1 MKLRDQLRRWSAAA
15 ALAALLIGI
24 GQILSGLERTTAQGG
39 GLPYNSIVSGRID
52 STMPLGQHT
61 FSGSAGDLV
70 TVRALGVGG
79 ALNPSLT
86 LLAPDGS
93 PVAGNDEYVLSDRIT
108 DAFLS
113 VFLPQTGTYQLLVGS
128 SNGTQGDY
136 LLQLAGRSPV
146 IAETLDYDTPV
157 RAEVPLDPPPQYWQF
172 TAGNCPTTLTITNE
186 TGGDPFT
193 FPYSAIVRDERGVRV
208 GELRGG
214 RALQNRLTVPANS
227 GRYEIEIG
235 SIDALSFGTLLL
247 TITCADRQP
256 DCNLPVP
263 QIAVPPTP
271 TPTPTA
277 PAGQMLL
284 IQSGGI
290 LTYPS
295 QDVFNAL
302 TPGSPMVAYQFT
314 GSPGDWISAE
324 VISLDGVDPYMT
336 LLGPSAA
343 PITSSNDARFG
354 LAATDAYL
362 SATLIEPGTY
372 TLLVGAQ
379 NGTAGNYLLRFT
391 GRTPVVSTPLG
402 FGVPVT
408 VTIPPPSPI
417 TPPPND
423 PQYFTF
429 EAQDCPTTLTIT
441 GLGGTR
447 LDPLTFPF
455 TAIVRDARG
464 AIVARMQGGRAEE
477 ARLTVAPRSGI
488 YEVELRTMNPTSS
501 GQVELLVSCGGDAPR
516 CGQFTGLPVSTPRP
530 GWTPNRPTRTPTRTP
545 TGPTATPTNTP
556 TLPPCP
562 PDTVVI
568 PGPGILPLNLT
579 EIPGY
584 VLIAPTL
591 LGTPETPTQTQTPC
605 ATITPTPPP
614 VTRPPVT
621 RVPVTPVTPTLPPP
635 PPPVTPSDFCGDGVC
650 SNPELYNCGCQDCAN
665 NPIWISLCL
674 PTSPPDFC
682 GDGVCSASE
691 IASCQ
696 CRQDCANNPTWLSQ
710 CIPTVPPPPVC
721 GNGICEPGEDFVV
734 CDPNILTACVPI
746 CGCPDCNN
754 QGACYMPP

>member
-1 MKLRDQLRRWSAAA
+1 MKHWFRPGAAVA
-15 ALAALLIGI
+15 IVAALLIAI
-24 GQILSGLERTTAQGG
+24 GQIAPRPERTAAQAGALSYG
-39 GLPYNSIVSGRID
+39 SIVSGRID
-52 STMPLGQHT
+52 SATPLGQHT
-61 FSGSAGDLV
+61 FNGSAGDLV

-79 ALNPSLT
+79 SLNPSLT

-93 PVAGNDEYVLSDRIT
+93 PVAGSDEYVLSDRIT

-128 SNGTQGDY
+128 SGGTQGDY

-172 TAGNCPTTLTITNE
+172 TADNCPTTLTITNE

-193 FPYSAIVRDERGVRV
+193 FPYSAVVRDERGVRV

-256 DCNLPVP
+256 DCNVAVP

-290 LTYPS
+290 LTYPA

-314 GSPGDWISAE
+314 GAPGDWISAE
-324 VISLDGVDPYMT
+324 IISLDGVDPYMT
-336 LLGPSAA
+336 LLGPSAV
-343 PITSSNDARFG
+343 PIVGSNDAQFG
-354 LAATDAYL
+354 LAATDAYI
-362 SATLIEPGTY
+362 SAALNEAGTY

-391 GRTPVVSTPLG
+391 GRTPVTSTPLG

-408 VTIPPPSPI
+408 VTIPPPSPV

-429 EAQDCPTTLTIT
+429 VAQDCPTTLTIT
-441 GLGGTR
+441 SLGGTR

-455 TAIVRDARG
+455 TAIVRDERG
-464 AIVARMQGGRAEE
+464 AVVARLQGGRAEE
-477 ARLTVAPRSGI
+477 ARLTVAPRSGT

-501 GQVELLVSCGGDAPR
+501 GQVQLVVSCGGDAPL

-530 GWTPNRPTRTPTRTP
+530 GWTPSRPTATPTRTP
-545 TGPTATPTNTP
+545 TGPTATPTATP

-568 PGPGILPLNLT
+568 TDLTQSAGVPGFVLT
-579 EIPGY
+579 L
-584 VLIAPTL
+584 VPTL
-591 LGTPETPTQTQTPC
+591 QGTPVTLTPTQTRTPC
-605 ATITPTPPP
+605 ATITPTRPP
-614 VTRPPVT
+614 VTRPPA
-621 RVPVTPVTPTLPPP
+621 TPVTPTLPPP

-665 NPIWISLCL
+665 NPIWISLCI
-674 PTSPPDFC
+674 PTQPPDFC
-682 GDGVCSASE
+682 GDGVCSGNEVS
-691 IASCQ
+691 SCQ
-696 CRQDCANNPTWLSQ
+696 CRQDCANNPTWISL
-710 CIPTVPPPPVC
+710 CIPPAPVC
-721 GNGICEPGEDFVV
+721 GNGICEPGEDFVI
-734 CDPNILTACVPI
+734 CDPNIPTACVPI

-754 QGACYMPP
+754 QGACYAPP

>member
-1 MKLRDQLRRWSAAA
+1 MKPRDWLRRGAAA
-15 ALAALLIGI
+15 AVLAALLIGI
-24 GQILSGLERTTAQGG
+24 GLNATAPERTSAQAGA
-39 GLPYNSIVSGRID
+39 LPYGSIVSGRID
-52 STMPLGQHT
+52 SMMPLGQHT

-70 TVRALGVGG
+70 TVRALGAGG

-128 SNGTQGDY
+128 SGGTQGDY
-136 LLQLAGRSPV
+136 LLQIAGRSPV
-146 IAETLDYDTPV
+146 NAETLNYDEPV
-157 RAEVPLDPPPQYWQF
+157 RADVPLDPPPQYWQF

-256 DCNLPVP
+256 DCNVAVP

-290 LTYPS
+290 LTYPA

-314 GSPGDWISAE
+314 GAPGDWISAE
-324 VISLDGVDPYMT
+324 VVSLDGVDPYMT

-343 PITSSNDARFG
+343 PIVGSNDARFG
-354 LAATDAYL
+354 LAAGDAYL
-362 SATLIEPGTY
+362 SVTLIEPGTY

-391 GRTPVVSTPLG
+391 GRTPVVSTALG
-402 FGVPVT
+402 FGAPVT
-408 VTIPPPSPI
+408 VTIPPPSPL

-429 EAQDCPTTLTIT
+429 EAQDCPTTLTLT

-464 AIVARMQGGRAEE
+464 AVVARMQGGRAEE
-477 ARLTVAPRSGI
+477 ARLTVAPRSGT
-488 YEVELRTMNPTSS
+488 YEVELRTMNPTAS
-501 GQVELLVSCGGDAPR
+501 GQVQLLVSCGGDAPA
-516 CGQFTGLPVSTPRP
+516 CGQFTGRPVSTPRP
-530 GWTPNRPTRTPTRTP
+530 GWTPNRPTATPTRTP
-545 TGPTATPTNTP
+545 TGPTATPTDTP
-556 TLPPCP
+556 TPPICP
-562 PDTVVI
+562 
-568 PGPGILPLNLT
+568 
-579 EIPGY
+579 PGY
-584 VLIAPTL
+584 VTATPFMFA
-591 LGTPETPTQTQTPC
+591 GTPSPDLILTLTAMPTPTFC
-605 ATITPTPPP
+605 ATITPTL
-614 VTRPPVT
+614 RQVT

-635 PPPVTPSDFCGDGVC
+635 PPPPTTPAEFCGNGIC
-650 SNPELYNCGCQDCAN
+650 SNPELYDCTCQDCAN

-674 PTSPPDFC
+674 PTTPPDIC

-691 IASCQ
+691 IASCGCTPDCANNPTWNAQCNPTVPPDVCGDGVCSAGEIASCQ
-696 CRQDCANNPTWLSQ
+696 CRQDCANDPTWNAQ
-710 CIPTVPPPPVC
+710 CVPPP
-721 GNGICEPGEDFVV
+721 
-734 CDPNILTACVPI
+734 
-746 CGCPDCNN
+746 
-754 QGACYMPP
+754 